1 MTLTI
6 DGVYKQFGRFPA
18 LTGVS
23 LEVRDGEF
31 LSLLGPSGSGK
42 TTLLRVLAGLD
53 KPDHGCVFLDGVD
66 FLALT
71 ARERRI
77 GLVFQHYALFRH
89 MTAARNIAFGLE
101 VRPRATRPSRAEIAA
116 RVEQLLALAQIEGLG
131 PRYPAQLSGGQ
142 RQRVAVAR
150 ALAVEP
156 RLLLLDEPFGA
167 LDSKV
172 RKELRGELRRIHD
185 ATGVTTILV
194 THDQEEAMALADRV
208 VLMNHGRIEQIGA
221 PAELDAAPASPFV
234 FTFLGEANRLPC
246 EVLAGVARFEGSA
259 APVICP
265 VRPTDGP
272 AVALFRPEDTRLDAG
287 ARADGLPA
295 RVSDIRGRGPLR
307 SITCQVLGG
316 QRLVAEVAEAAA
328 ERFEIGQRVH
338 VTVRRVVLDA
348 DETERRGGDAEAEVA
363 SARLTA

>member
-31 LSLLGPSGSGK
+31 LALLGPSGSGK

-53 KPDHGCVFLDGVD
+53 KPDHGCVYLDGVD
-66 FLALT
+66 FLALS
-71 ARERRI
+71 ARERRV

-101 VRPRATRPSRAEIAA
+101 VRPRAARPSRAEIAA
-116 RVEQLLALAQIEGLG
+116 RVDKLLALAQIEGLG
-131 PRYPAQLSGGQ
+131 GRYPAQLSGGQ

-156 RLLLLDEPFGA
+156 QLLLLDEPFGA
-167 LDSKV
+167 LDTKV

-234 FTFLGEANRLPC
+234 FTFLGETNRLPC
-246 EVLAGVARFEGSA
+246 DVLAGVARFEGFA

-265 VRPTDGP
+265 ARPADGP

-287 ARADGLPA
+287 PHADGAPA
-295 RVSDIRGRGPLR
+295 RVVEIRGRGPVR
-307 SITCQVLGG
+307 NITCQVLGG
-316 QRLVAEVAEAAA
+316 QRVIADVAEAAA
-328 ERFEIGQRVH
+328 ERFEVGQRVH
-338 VTVRRVVLDA
+338 FSVRRVVLDA
-348 DETERRGGDAEAEVA
+348 GEAARPGAIVEA
-363 SARLTA
+363 LAPAARLTA